1 MMKIKTNYT
10 VTLDKY
16 STKSL
21 RGELCKSGPGYF
33 TSEKNVFPQTLP
45 NKLSLVASN

>member
-33 TSEKNVFPQTLP
+33 TSEKKFSL
-45 NKLSLVASN
+45 KLCPINYLW